1 MAKREK
7 LHLGSHL
14 FLCLLGF
21 VFTYPLIWLVASSL
35 KPTEEIFSSLSIIPS
50 RFMWNAY
57 VSGWVGFGQNNFG
70 TFFMNSL
77 KLVFPTVTLT
87 LLSSIVVAY
96 GFARINF
103 PFRKVLFALMIS
115 TLMLPHTVIIVP
127 RYILF
132 KNLGWLDSY
141 LPFYLP
147 ALCAGQSFFIFMLV
161 QFLRGLPKEL
171 DESAYI
177 DGCNTFQILTRILL
191 PLCKPAL
198 FSVILFEFIWRWN
211 DFFNLL
217 IYISSVDKYPL
228 ALGLRVTLDVGSTV
242 NWNQVLAM
250 SVVTIIPPVIVF
262 VAAQKYFV
270 EGISTTGLK
279 G

>member
-1 MAKREK
+1 MEKREK
-7 LHLGSHL
+7 LHLGSHVI
-14 FLCLLGF
+14 LCLLGF

-50 RFMWNAY
+50 RFMWSAY

-77 KLVFPTVTLT
+77 KLVFPTVTFT